1 MIAHVVLFKPNDT
14 LSPTERL
21 AILDTVGAALQRC
34 PTVRG
39 VRVGRRVRHGV
50 PGYEQAMTD
59 DYQYALILEFEDVQ
73 GLREY
78 LTNPAHAQL
87 GSFFTSAASKALAY
101 DYELLTIDELKSD
114 S

>member
-1 MIAHVVLFKPNDT
+1 MIAHLVLFKPHDS
-14 LSPTERL
+14 LSPADRL
-21 AILDTVGAALQRC
+21 AILDNVGAALQRC

-39 VRVGRRVRHGV
+39 VRVGRRVRHGI
-50 PGYEQAMTD
+50 PGYEQVMPD
-59 DYQYALILEFEDVQ
+59 DYQYALILEFDDLQ
-73 GLREY
+73 GLRDY
-78 LTNPAHAQL
+78 LTDPAHAQL